1 MSEKVD
7 QFCDKLRDRLT
18 AIEGRLKTV
27 KTDIKSR
34 SEEAGKAIR
43 GKLDQVQTMLH
54 AEKEK
59 VDKLRANLKVR
70 AEQKIAETKEAI
82 NEWKKKHEIHKLQA
96 RAERA
101 EANAADAI
109 AYALFS
115 IDEAEEAILDAVV
128 ARMDAEA
135 VKEPVMAGK

>member
-27 KTDIKSR
+27 KSDIKTH

-43 GKLDQVQTMLH
+43 GKLDQARTRLH

-70 AEQKIAETKEAI
+70 AEQKIAETKEAV

-128 ARMDAEA
+128 ARMDADA
-135 VKEPVMAGK
+135 VNEPVASR